1 MLHRECSNV
10 AENLAYNYRPNF
22 MKFMKKWVIILRKDN
37 LSACTLSILLLS
49 AFSPAV
55 APRHG
60 KGISCSLL
68 SKLSAIRHHRLP
80 DRGKKLGR
88 I

>member
-1 MLHRECSNV
+1 VLLREYSNV
-10 AENLAYNYRPNF
+10 AENLVYNNRQNF
-22 MKFMKKWVIILRKDN
+22 TKFIKESVIILRKDN
-37 LSACTLSILLLS
+37 LSAGALSILLLS
-49 AFSPAV
+49 AFTPAL

-60 KGISCSLL
+60 KGISCCLL